1 MRWWAVALV
10 IASDKPLKGVRR
22 FLADAIRGAEESQ
35 SVGAALVLLKKNGDV
50 ETGYWNMELMDMQV
64 AAGTIQADIIDK
76 IIRANFDQY
85 MGMWNKEGEEDD
97 EGQTT

>member
-1 MRWWAVALV
+1 MAIVV
-10 IASDKPLKGVRR
+10 ASDKPLQGVQR
-22 FLADAIRGAEESQ
+22 FLAESMRRIEADR
-35 SVGAALVLLKKNGDV
+35 SVGAALIVLKENGDV
-50 ETGYWNMELMDMQV
+50 ETGYWNMEVTDMYI

-76 IIRANFDQY
+76 IIRANFDRY

>member
-10 IASDKPLKGVRR
+10 IASDKPMKGVQR
-22 FLADAIRGAEESQ
+22 FLAESMRR
-35 SVGAALVLLKKNGDV
+35 VEADRAVRAALVVLKENGDV
-50 ETGYWNMELMDMQV
+50 ETGYYNMELMDMQV
-64 AAGTIQADIIDK
+64 AAGAIQADIIDK

>member
-1 MRWWAVALV
+1 MNVV
-10 IASDKPLKGVRR
+10 IL
-22 FLADAIRGAEESQ
+22 
-35 SVGAALVLLKKNGDV
+35 
-50 ETGYWNMELMDMQV
+50 V

-76 IIRANFDQY
+76 IIRGNFDQY

>member
-1 MRWWAVALV
+1 MAIV
-10 IASDKPLKGVRR
+10 IASDNPLKGVQR
-22 FLADAIRGAEESQ
+22 FLAESMRRVEADGD
-35 SVGAALVLLKKNGDV
+35 VGAALVVLKENGDV
-50 ETGYWNMELMDMQV
+50 ETGYYNMELMDMQV

-97 EGQTT
+97 EGETT

>member
-1 MRWWAVALV
+1 MELV
-10 IASDKPLKGVRR
+10 IASDKPLKGVQR
-22 FLADAIRGAEESQ
+22 FLAESMRRVEADRA
-35 SVGAALVLLKKNGDV
+35 VGAALVVLKENGDV
-50 ETGYWNMELMDMQV
+50 ETGYYNMELMDMQV

-85 MGMWNKEGEEDD
+85 MSMWNKEGEEDD